1 MITIYYIN
9 SAIGEIKLDYN
20 NMKEAVIKQL
30 NMSEEDTKQTLKDVI
45 NGGAAGGFS
54 GFIYHYETVKFAK
67 DNIKAIYGS
76 AKEQAQDLG
85 EDVYK
90 MIQGFNCL
98 KDMSPLISEIADTIH
113 GYPDKATVTDGMDT
127 QILNALAW
135 YALEEVAHR
144 ETEDA

>member
-1 MITIYYIN
+1 M
-9 SAIGEIKLDYN
+9 DYN

-67 DNIKAIYGS
+67 DNIKAIYGY
-76 AKEQAQDLG
+76 AKEQAQELG

-90 MIQGFNCL
+90 MIQGFYCL

-113 GYPDKATVTDGMDT
+113 GHPDKATVTDGMDT